1 MAMLRGLLLLFI
13 IICMGNAK
21 VNLDEKCPFGW
32 KNFGV
37 RCYKYFSQSVD
48 WITAERSCLSLDA
61 NLASVHHKPE
71 NEFLLSLLPSSSTR
85 SWIGAHDGIIDGQ
98 WLWSDGSEYDFTN
111 WCSKEPNNSGGS
123 ENCLEINLSSN
134 LCWNDKAC
142 SDKFTYIC
150 AKDL

>member
-1 MAMLRGLLLLFI
+1 MAMLRGLLLLFV
-13 IICMGNAK
+13 IICMGNAN

-48 WITAERSCLSLDA
+48 WITAERNCLSLDA

-71 NEFLLSLLPSSSTR
+71 NDFLQSLLPSSSTR
-85 SWIGAHDGIIDGQ
+85 SWIGAHDGIKDGQ

-111 WCSKEPNNSGGS
+111 WCSSEPNNSGGP
-123 ENCLEINLSSN
+123 ENCLEINFSTN
-134 LCWNDKAC
+134 RCWNDKAC
-142 SDKFTYIC
+142 SEKFTYIC